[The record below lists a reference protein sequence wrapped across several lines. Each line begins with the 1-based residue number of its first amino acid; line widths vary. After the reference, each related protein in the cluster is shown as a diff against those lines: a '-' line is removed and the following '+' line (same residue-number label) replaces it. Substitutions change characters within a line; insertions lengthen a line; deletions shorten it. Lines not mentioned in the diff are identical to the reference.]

1 MQGNKGGKFSLLK
14 PILKPIKSHNGFT
27 VINSILTS
35 NHTNLKFS
43 ANLIL
48 RRIIMKSLKNELIIL
63 SSKMTAQKVRLVV
76 FVLTLAM
83 FAVAAGAPANTGGV
97 GH

>member
-1 MQGNKGGKFSLLK
+1 MKT
-14 PILKPIKSHNGFT
+14 FT
-27 VINSILTS
+27 
-35 NHTNLKFS
+35 
-43 ANLIL
+43 
-48 RRIIMKSLKNELIIL
+48 NELIVL

-83 FAVAAGAPANTGGV
+83 FVVAAGAQGSTGGV

>member
-1 MQGNKGGKFSLLK
+1 
-14 PILKPIKSHNGFT
+14 
-27 VINSILTS
+27 
-35 NHTNLKFS
+35 
-43 ANLIL
+43 
-48 RRIIMKSLKNELIIL
+48 MKSLKNELIIL

-83 FAVAAGAPANTGGV
+83 FVFAAGAPTNTGGC

>member
-1 MQGNKGGKFSLLK
+1 MK
-14 PILKPIKSHNGFT
+14 T
-27 VINSILTS
+27 LT
-35 NHTNLKFS
+35 
-43 ANLIL
+43 
-48 RRIIMKSLKNELIIL
+48 NEIIIL

-83 FAVAAGAPANTGGV
+83 FVFAAGAPANTGGC

>member
-1 MQGNKGGKFSLLK
+1 
-14 PILKPIKSHNGFT
+14 
-27 VINSILTS
+27 
-35 NHTNLKFS
+35 
-43 ANLIL
+43 
-48 RRIIMKSLKNELIIL
+48 MKTITNELIVL

-83 FAVAAGAPANTGGV
+83 FVVAAGAPGATGGV

>member
-1 MQGNKGGKFSLLK
+1 MK
-14 PILKPIKSHNGFT
+14 T
-27 VINSILTS
+27 LT
-35 NHTNLKFS
+35 
-43 ANLIL
+43 
-48 RRIIMKSLKNELIIL
+48 NELIVL

-83 FAVAAGAPANTGGV
+83 FVFAAGAPANTGGV

>member
-1 MQGNKGGKFSLLK
+1 
-14 PILKPIKSHNGFT
+14 
-27 VINSILTS
+27 
-35 NHTNLKFS
+35 
-43 ANLIL
+43 
-48 RRIIMKSLKNELIIL
+48 MKNLKNELIIL

-83 FAVAAGAPANTGGV
+83 FVVAAGAPANTGGV